1 MPTASAAHT
10 TPKPVGRPCVR
21 PTSDAGAAMHRG
33 VVAGL
38 LAMAVLWTLSPSL
51 LFPTPPWDNV
61 EELFWARSLELGY
74 YKHPP
79 LPSWI
84 MGVLVRIA
92 GPQPW
97 LTYAAGVACGTAA
110 LAIVWMWAREL
121 AGPRR
126 AALALVLGTLV
137 TYHVQRAVVFNHNTV
152 QLWSIAGYWWM
163 LWRVLARP
171 DARWR
176 EWVALGAF
184 AGLALL
190 TKYSAAVQLAVG
202 FAFIAWEGLWRE
214 ARVRRGM
221 AVAAAVALLLFAPHL
236 VWVVGHSGES
246 AAYAMASVHPH
257 AHAAHSRIALL
268 KMVRLQFVRLAPM
281 LAVLAWAWWSR
292 PRCAASPVEPPA
304 TCTAFDRRLLSW
316 AAFGPLVAVVV
327 AAAVFQVRIVPAWL
341 TTFFLPLSLWAVL
354 CWPGLEAEGWSP
366 RRWRVLLG
374 VVVSAHVIAA
384 VGQGLFDGAAG
395 RRFGHASHTNLPADD
410 IAAALQDVWSERTG
424 GQPLRLLVG
433 DTWFAGAVALKAGP
447 QVDLL
452 VDGETRDSPWLAPG
466 TLAREGGMVL
476 ILDTPGFESQGVKLP
491 SLLASAQCSGS
502 LQLPWAGGRE
512 PTRVD
517 LRWGIV
523 MPAGTS
529 APACVR

>member
-1 MPTASAAHT
+1 MD
-10 TPKPVGRPCVR
+10 RR
-21 PTSDAGAAMHRG
+21 
-33 VVAGL
+33 VVVGL
-38 LAMAVLWTLSPSL
+38 LALAVAWALSSSL
-51 LFPTPPWDNV
+51 LFPSPPWDNV
-61 EELFWARSLELGY
+61 EELFWARSFELGY

-97 LTYAAGVACGTAA
+97 LTYAAGLACGAVA
-110 LAIVWMWAREL
+110 LGIVWAWSREV

-171 DARWR
+171 HARWR
-176 EWVALGAF
+176 EWAALGAF

-190 TKYSAAVQLAVG
+190 TKYSAVVQLAVG

-214 ARVRRGM
+214 ARVRRGV
-221 AVAAAVALLLFAPHL
+221 ALAAAVAGLLVAPHL
-236 VWVVGHSGES
+236 LWVLGHGGES
-246 AAYAMASVHPH
+246 AAYAVASVQPG
-257 AHAAHSRIALL
+257 AHAVLGRIALL
-268 KMVRLQFVRLAPM
+268 KMVRLQVVRLAPM
-281 LAVLAWAWWSR
+281 LAVMAWAWWAR
-292 PRCAASPVEPPA
+292 PRLAGSPVESAGPG
-304 TCTAFDRRLLSW
+304 TAFDRRFLSW
-316 AAFGPLVAVVV
+316 AAFGPTVAVVV
-327 AAAVFQVRIVPAWL
+327 VAAVFGVRIVPAWL
-341 TTFFLPLSLWAVL
+341 TTFFLPVALWAVL
-354 CWPGLEAEGWSP
+354 CWPGFEAEGWSP
-366 RRWRVLLG
+366 RRWRVLVG
-374 VVVSAHVIAA
+374 VVVAAHLAA
-384 VGQGLFDGAAG
+384 ALGQGLFDGAVG
-395 RRFGHASHTNLPADD
+395 RRFGHASRTNLPADD
-410 IAAALQDVWSERTG
+410 VAVALQTLWTERTG

-452 VDGETRDSPWLAPG
+452 VDGEVRDSPWLAPG
-466 TLAREGGMVL
+466 TLVRDGAMVL

-491 SLLASAQCSGS
+491 ALLASAQCSGR
-502 LQLPWAGGRE
+502 LRLPWTGGRA
-512 PTRVD
+512 PRQVD

-523 MPAGTS
+523 LPAGVA
-529 APACVR
+529 APACIR

>member
-1 MPTASAAHT
+1 M
-10 TPKPVGRPCVR
+10 RPR
-21 PTSDAGAAMHRG
+21 
-33 VVAGL
+33 VVACL
-38 LAMAVLWTLSPSL
+38 LAMALLWTLSSSM
-51 LFPTPPWDNV
+51 LFPSPPWDNV

-97 LTYAAGVACGTAA
+97 LTYAAGILCGTAA

-126 AALALVLGTLV
+126 AVLALLLGTLV

-176 EWVALGAF
+176 DWAALGAF

-190 TKYSAAVQLAVG
+190 TKYSAVVQLAVG
-202 FAFIAWEGLWRE
+202 LAFIAWEGRWRE

-236 VWVVGHSGES
+236 AWVVGHSGGS

-257 AHAAHSRIALL
+257 AHGTHDQIALL

-281 LAVLAWAWWSR
+281 LAVLAWAWWAR
-292 PRCAASPVEPPA
+292 PRARSSPVDAPESG
-304 TCTAFDRRLLSW
+304 TDFDRRFLSW
-316 AAFGPLVAVVV
+316 AAFGPLVAVVFV
-327 AAAVFQVRIVPAWL
+327 AAVLQVRIVPAWL
-341 TTFFLPLSLWAVL
+341 TTFFLSLPLWAVL
-354 CWPGLEAEGWSP
+354 CWPGLEAERWPP
-366 RRWRVLLG
+366 RRWPVLLG
-374 VVVSAHVIAA
+374 VVVAAHVLAA
-384 VGQGLFDGAAG
+384 IGQGLFDGAAG
-395 RRFGHASHTNLPADD
+395 RRFGHAARTNLPADD
-410 IAAALQDVWSERTG
+410 IAAAVQTVWAERTG

-452 VDGETRDSPWLAPG
+452 VDGEARDSPWLAPG
-466 TLAREGGMVL
+466 ALARDGGMVL
-476 ILDTPGFESQGVKLP
+476 ILDTPGFESQGSKLP
-491 SLLASAQCSGS
+491 GLLASAQCSGR
-502 LQLPWAGGRE
+502 LQLPWAGGGA
-512 PTRVD
+512 PTQVD

-523 MPAGTS
+523 LPAGVA

>member
-1 MPTASAAHT
+1 MPGRRAVARRLV
-10 TPKPVGRPCVR
+10 PV
-21 PTSDAGAAMHRG
+21 
-33 VVAGL
+33 GL
-38 LAMAVLWTLSPSL
+38 LAMALLWTLSASL
-51 LFPTPPWDNV
+51 FFPTPPWDNV
-61 EELFWARSLELGY
+61 EELFWARSLEFGY

-97 LTYAAGVACGTAA
+97 LTYAAGILCGTAA

-121 AGPRR
+121 TGPRR
-126 AALALVLGTLV
+126 AALALLLGTLV

-152 QLWSIAGYWWM
+152 QLVSIAGYWWM

-176 EWVALGAF
+176 DWMALGAF

-190 TKYSAAVQLAVG
+190 TKYSAVVQLAVG
-202 FAFIAWEGLWRE
+202 FGFIACEGSWRE

-221 AVAAAVALLLFAPHL
+221 AVAGAVALLLIAPHL
-236 VWVVGHSGES
+236 VWVLGHHGES
-246 AAYAMASVHPH
+246 AAYAMASVHPQ
-257 AHAAHSRIALL
+257 AHDAHSQIVLL

-281 LAVLAWAWWSR
+281 LAVLAWAWWAR
-292 PRCAASPVEPPA
+292 PRASSSPVDVSEPG
-304 TCTAFDRRLLSW
+304 TDVDRRFLAW

-327 AAAVFQVRIVPAWL
+327 VAAVFQVRIVPAWL
-341 TTFFLPLSLWAVL
+341 TTFFLPLPLWAVL
-354 CWPGLEAEGWSP
+354 RWPGLEAERWSP

-374 VVVSAHVIAA
+374 VVVAAHVLAA
-384 VGQGLFDGAAG
+384 VGQGLFDGALG
-395 RRFGHASHTNLPADD
+395 RRFGHAARTNLPADD
-410 IAAALQDVWSERTG
+410 IAAAVQAVWAERTG

-452 VDGETRDSPWLAPG
+452 VDGEARDSPWLAPG

-476 ILDTPGFESQGVKLP
+476 ILDTPGFESQGPKLP
-491 SLLASAQCSGS
+491 ALLASARCSGR
-502 LQLPWAGGRE
+502 LQLPWAGGGA
-512 PTRVD
+512 PTQVA

-523 MPAGTS
+523 LPAGVV